1 MNKLTQEEVDQ
12 IITQHNDIQLVN
24 PDNLE
29 DGQLEES
36 LARFENVDLQ
46 GITFEGTDLS
56 RVYFDRVDLRG
67 VNFTYANCKNSD
79 FLDCDIR
86 GANLTGANFSDA
98 DVRGIIFD
106 KNIICRGIHI
116 SNSYGSPRFKRFAE
130 HQNYIE
136 EIKSDK
142 NKFVIYHMWRILSD
156 CGRSL
161 FRWGLWAVIL
171 SIIYG
176 FIFFFIGADSFQ
188 INSTLNENSHEL
200 FIMIYYSVVTFT
212 TLGFGDVTPVTTGA
226 AIAVMLEVITG
237 YIMLGGLI
245 SIFSSKLVER

>member
-1 MNKLTQEEVDQ
+1 MDKLTQEKVDQ
-12 IITQHNDIQLVN
+12 IIAQHNDIQLVD
-24 PDNLE
+24 PDDLE
-29 DGQLEES
+29 NGKLEES

-46 GITFEGTDLS
+46 DITLEGRNLS
-56 RVYFDRVDLRG
+56 RVYFDRVDMRG
-67 VNFTYANCKNSD
+67 VNFSYANCRNSD

-86 GANLTGANFSDA
+86 GANLTGTDFSDA
-98 DVRGIIFD
+98 DLRGIIFD
-106 KNIICRGIHI
+106 KNIICRGIHV

-130 HQNYIE
+130 HQDYIE

-161 FRWGLWAVIL
+161 FRWGIWAVIF
-171 SIIYG
+171 SAIYG
-176 FIFFFIGADSFQ
+176 FIFFLIGADSFE
-188 INSTLNENSHEL
+188 INSSLKENSHEL

-226 AIAVMLEVITG
+226 AIAVMFEVITG

>member
-1 MNKLTQEEVDQ
+1 MSKLTQEEVDQ
-12 IITQHNDIQLVN
+12 IIAQHNDIQLVD
-24 PDNLE
+24 PDDLE
-29 DGQLEES
+29 DGKLEES
-36 LARFENVDLQ
+36 LARFENVDLR
-46 GITFEGTDLS
+46 GITLEGRNIS
-56 RVYFDRVDLRG
+56 RVYFDKVDLRG
-67 VNFTYANCKNSD
+67 VNFSYANCRNSD

-86 GANLTGANFSDA
+86 GANLTGTDFSDA

-142 NKFVIYHMWRILSD
+142 NKFLIYHMWRILSD

-161 FRWGLWAVIL
+161 FRWGIWAIIL
-171 SIIYG
+171 SVIYG
-176 FIFFFIGADSFQ
+176 FIFFFIGADSFE
-188 INSTLNENSHEL
+188 INSSLKENSHEL

-212 TLGFGDVTPVTTGA
+212 TLGFGDVTPITTGA
-226 AIAVMLEVITG
+226 AIAVMFEVITG